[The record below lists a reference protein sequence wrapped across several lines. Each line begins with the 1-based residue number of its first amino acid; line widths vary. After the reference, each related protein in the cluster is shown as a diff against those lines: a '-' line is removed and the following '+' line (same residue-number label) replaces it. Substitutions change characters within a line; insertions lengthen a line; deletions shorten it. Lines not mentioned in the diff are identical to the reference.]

1 MKPPA
6 SYGNGPDPFPEFFV
20 THPRAC
26 LYDLLLDRLDKRLLV
41 GILSKNRGDRRKTAR
56 YLEME
61 DAVLQ
66 EELLRHQLLVSKKH
80 TET

>member
-6 SYGNGPDPFPEFFV
+6 SYRNGLDPFPEFFI
-20 THPRAC
+20 TTPDAC
-26 LYDLLLDRLDKRLLV
+26 LYDLIMDRLDKRLLV
-41 GILSKNRGDRRKTAR
+41 RILSRNQGDRRKTAR

-80 TET
+80 TDT